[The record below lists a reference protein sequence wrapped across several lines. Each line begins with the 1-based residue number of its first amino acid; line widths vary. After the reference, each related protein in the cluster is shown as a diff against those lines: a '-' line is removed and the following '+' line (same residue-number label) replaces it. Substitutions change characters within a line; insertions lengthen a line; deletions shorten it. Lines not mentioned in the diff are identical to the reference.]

1 MRSLMNIKHTASI
14 TLQINTSNHEVFNQ
28 LLGLMW
34 YHNGSKIVDGY
45 DPSLIISNSNKTLTI
60 TNFTSSDAGMYKA
73 QVDHLLISPF
83 DEVCENTV
91 LSLLR
96 CSPVLKPA
104 VFCINM
110 DDSDCINT
118 TAENQVRKVSI
129 RSMYSAIQGTLTLEA
144 ESTVLCSKELHYSSL
159 VWYRNG
165 VYISSTP
172 NLSVLQKNYDNLSLS
187 QRFQQFNI
195 ISYEHSG
202 RYEVQLR
209 INLYSYLRST
219 CQPYLSNFVLN
230 YVHSIFYSFSHTV
243 ARGYIDI
250 DYHKGNDS
258 LHLLLTLSCLACI
271 SSSCCLGL
279 QFVLDSDKKAI
290 TMNEGATLICQASI
304 EFPPFS
310 MLSLIKN
317 GQMLSSTTNGSLQ
330 VDTSGN
336 VDTNTYGLYTC
347 QLNASGVVFQKS
359 YILKEQSKFYCI
371 N

>member
-1 MRSLMNIKHTASI
+1 MNIKHTASI

-45 DPSLIISNSNKTLTI
+45 DPSLIISNDNKTLTI

-73 QVDHLLISPF
+73 QFDHLLISPF
-83 DEVCENTV
+83 DEICENTV

-96 CSPVLKPA
+96 SSPVLKPA
-104 VFCINM
+104 VFCVNM

-129 RSMYSAIQGTLTLEA
+129 WSMYSAIQGTLILEA

-159 VWYRNG
+159 FWYRNG
-165 VYISSTP
+165 VSISHTP
-172 NLSVLQKNYDNLSLS
+172 HLSVLQKNYDNLSLS

-219 CQPYLSNFVLN
+219 CEPYLSNFVFK
-230 YVHSIFYSFSHTV
+230 YVYFLHLFSLTV

-258 LHLLLTLSCLACI
+258 LHLLSTLS
-271 SSSCCLGL
+271 
-279 QFVLDSDKKAI
+279 
-290 TMNEGATLICQASI
+290 
-304 EFPPFS
+304 
-310 MLSLIKN
+310 
-317 GQMLSSTTNGSLQ
+317 
-330 VDTSGN
+330 
-336 VDTNTYGLYTC
+336 
-347 QLNASGVVFQKS
+347 
-359 YILKEQSKFYCI
+359 
-371 N
+371 